1 MIKILIAI
9 IILIIG
15 IETTNAV
22 TVSISMV
29 NNAGNSFRDSTA
41 MFGNTIAHGEYL
53 LGGESSAG
61 YMTVQIG
68 PSKGIFR
75 EDTKAMMGASTH
87 YSHMDISK
95 LVENS
100 GSGISH
106 SNMGVCLNGQ
116 SVELGSGLQTDS
128 NVDHAEI
135 HSSFSN
141 NVNMQDIVDAKWHH
155 ENVQS
160 MAGLMYNENNLVLTP
175 IKIAVNGAI

>member
-1 MIKILIAI
+1 
-9 IILIIG
+9 
-15 IETTNAV
+15 
-22 TVSISMV
+22 
-29 NNAGNSFRDSTA
+29 
-41 MFGNTIAHGEYL
+41 
-53 LGGESSAG
+53 
-61 YMTVQIG
+61 
-68 PSKGIFR
+68 
-75 EDTKAMMGASTH
+75 MMGASTH

-116 SVELGSGLQTDS
+116 SVVLGSGLQTDS

-160 MAGLMYNENNLVLTP
+160 MAGLMYDENNLVLTP